1 LTSLRG
7 RLDNVL
13 AELRIIEDMLSRG
26 NKSPPCCLIYR
37 KNGEIGCGM
46 FNPMKKEQFYE
57 KCEECR
63 EQIRKLLDEIRL
75 EN

>member
-1 LTSLRG
+1 MTSLRR

-13 AELRIIEDMLSRG
+13 AELAIIEDVL
-26 NKSPPCCLIYR
+26 NKCNKGPPCCLIYR

-46 FNPMKKEQFYE
+46 VNPMKKEQFYE

-63 EQIRKLLDEIRL
+63 EQIRKLLDETRL
-75 EN
+75 ED